1 MQRLRDR
8 IETWLVCLLLR
19 DVPLEDAVR
28 LLRLHGIEIEPERF
42 VSLSDTMRGRALQEM
57 VEASVSEGRPA
68 LLSNVNDLEVLSK
81 AGADAVM
88 RPAAG
93 QDPVLLRKLSSA
105 PSDRARA
112 LCLYLHEKP
121 SSEDSK
127 AFERAWVL
135 SECGAHRPNGATWQL
150 FEVASMS
157 RDWCLKDGLDEEI
170 KTVADAVAEAFFKEK
185 KEVRCDVFSRPAL
198 PDHADGPKAYCF
210 MISLQGDERQ
220 IEGWKSGSG
229 IRSIPLEEGRRF
241 CASITPHQKTFEF
254 GRDSRASELAQLMTE
269 AIASTLFKTSDLE
282 PVEHGT
288 YVLDSLVRRR
298 DWPSAHEHG
307 IETVLVKKLVLTRGA
322 GTVTYHVPAR
332 FDGDV
337 YDVLGK
343 AADRLSGDQILSAT
357 LRVPFKKQG
366 RQRAKTVQFEI
377 TRPNKCTL
385 RETHQA
391 EALILNTYLP
401 QWGLRDLSL
410 AQEGAQ
416 ARLMWPAEPNWPD
429 LLAGGVAR
437 RHSEW
442 RSVFGEVVEDLIR
455 RGVLV
460 PAGRLPTA
468 PCPACAIGDLGDY
481 KPLLEEMI
489 CNSCGHCEQD
499 SSLWMLHEMDSKA
512 FGFALALLMQLK
524 LDKARIA
531 EADFLFCLGESS
543 SEPQRRVLLA
553 PQMLAPHEIDRVTT
567 SIKKGTGKSGGL
579 LIGPIDM
586 PESYK
591 WPHKHTFMALREVLR
606 VGEDRLELQ
615 PDFAAEW
622 FGGEKTRA
630 RGGRPTY
637 QSHGEQLAKV
647 RRVFG
652 LPVKPELLLE
662 DLKLWFPDAVS
673 LPNLHTIQYE
683 WKLALD

>member
-1 MQRLRDR
+1 M
-8 IETWLVCLLLR
+8 VSVSAFLR

-28 LLRLHGIEIEPERF
+28 LLRLHWIEIEPKRF
-42 VSLSDTMRGRALQEM
+42 AQMSDTMRGRALQEV

-68 LLSNVNDLEVLSK
+68 LLSNVNDLEALSK
-81 AGADAVM
+81 SGPDAVM

-93 QDPVLLRKLSSA
+93 EDPVLLRKLSSA

-121 SSEDSK
+121 SNDDSM
-127 AFERAWVL
+127 AFKRAWGL

-157 RDWCLKDGLDEEI
+157 RDWGLKDGLDEEI
-170 KTVADAVAEAFFKEK
+170 KTVADAVAEAFFKER
-185 KEVRCDVFSRPAL
+185 KEVRCDAFSRPAL

-229 IRSIPLEEGRRF
+229 IRSISLEEGRRF
-241 CASITPHQKTFEF
+241 CAIITPHQKTFEF
-254 GRDSRASELAQLMTE
+254 GRDTRASELAQLMTE
-269 AIASTLFKTSDLE
+269 AIASTLFKTSDLA
-282 PVEHGT
+282 PLEHGT
-288 YVLDSLVRRR
+288 YALDSLVRRR

-343 AADRLSGDQILSAT
+343 AADRLSGDRILSAT

-401 QWGLRDLSL
+401 HWGLRDLSL
-410 AQEGAQ
+410 TQEDEDTP
-416 ARLMWPAEPNWPD
+416 LMWSSEPNWAD
-429 LLAGGVAR
+429 VLSGGVAR
-437 RHSEW
+437 RRSEW
-442 RSVFGEVVEDLIR
+442 RSVFGEAAEDLIR
-455 RGVLV
+455 RGVIV
-460 PAGRLPTA
+460 PAGRMPTA
-468 PCPACAIGDLGDY
+468 PCPACTIGDLGDY

-489 CNSCGHCEQD
+489 CNSCGHCAQD
-499 SSLWMLHEMDSKA
+499 ASLWTLYEMDSKA
-512 FGFALALLMQLK
+512 IGFALALLLK
-524 LDKARIA
+524 LELDEARIA
-531 EADFLFCLGESS
+531 EPDCLFCLGESS
-543 SEPQRRVLLA
+543 SEPPRRVLFA

-567 SIKKGTGKSGGL
+567 LIKKGTGKSGGL

-591 WPHKHTFMALREVLR
+591 WPHKHTYRALREVLR
-606 VGEDRLELQ
+606 VGETRLELQ
-615 PDFAAEW
+615 PNFASEW
-622 FGGEKTRA
+622 FDGQKA
-630 RGGRPTY
+630 HKRGGRPTY
-637 QSHGEQLAKV
+637 RSYGDKLAKV
-647 RRVFG
+647 RRAFG
-652 LPVKPELLLE
+652 LPVKAGLLLE
-662 DLKLWFPDAVS
+662 DLQLWFPDAS
-673 LPNLHTIQYE
+673 DLPTLHTIQSD
-683 WKLALD
+683 WRALLD